1 MQFFPPLWVT
11 PAVVGASFLL
21 MLLSETVRPL
31 RRLVESKRVRVGRNV
46 LVAVPAFALASVL
59 QTLTVFPV
67 AEWAA
72 RHRFG
77 LAQIIPLPDAV
88 RMLLAVVLLDYT
100 LWFWHF
106 ANHKVPALWRFHL
119 VHHVD
124 RDLDSSTA
132 LRFHFGEMALSMPYR
147 AIQILIAGADPLAL
161 WLWQALLFISIFFHH
176 SNARLPLG
184 LERLLVKVIV
194 TPRMHGIHHS
204 DRMNE
209 ANTNWSSLLSAWDYL
224 HGTVL
229 LDVPQKQ
236 VSIGVPAYSVERD
249 VTLGRILAL
258 PFKRQ
263 RQDWRGASGGDA
275 VRPHDPGSRK
285 AMRA

>member
-1 MQFFPPLWVT
+1 MEFSPPSWVT
-11 PAVVGASFLL
+11 PAVVGTSFLL
-21 MLLSETVRPL
+21 MLLSETLLPL
-31 RRLVESKRVRVGRNV
+31 RRPVESKPVRVGRNV

-59 QTLTVFPV
+59 QTLIVLPV
-67 AEWAA
+67 AEWTA

-77 LAQIIPLPDAV
+77 LAQITPAPAAV
-88 RMLLAVVLLDYT
+88 RTLLAVVLLDYT

-106 ANHKVPALWRFHL
+106 ANHKVPFLWRFHL

-147 AIQILIAGADPLAL
+147 AFQVLVSGADPPAL
-161 WLWQALLFISIFFHH
+161 WLWQAILFVSIFFHH

-184 LERLLVKVIV
+184 LERIFVKVIV

-229 LDVPQKQ
+229 LDVPQKE
-236 VSIGVPAYSVERD
+236 VSIGVPAYGVERD
-249 VTLGRILAL
+249 VTLGRALAL

-263 RQDWRGASGGDA
+263 RQDWRDAGGGLA
-275 VRPHDPGSRK
+275 VRPHDPESRNTL
-285 AMRA
+285 RA